1 MKRVFIIED
10 DQEIRESY
18 KLIIN
23 SSNRFAVLGDY
34 RCCEDA
40 YKDLIRLQPDI
51 VLMDIVLPGTNGIEG
66 AKYIKERL
74 HYVDIII
81 LTVLDDTDTI
91 FEALKAGAV
100 GYLSKTASYS
110 EILSGLDEIV
120 RGGAPMSTKI
130 ARKVVENY
138 HLNMLSNPLGNR
150 QSEVLSLL
158 ANGKTYTQISDEL
171 GISKETV
178 KTHIRNIYKKLGV
191 KKRSDAIS
199 IGRRDKIIY

>member
-1 MKRVFIIED
+1 
-10 DQEIRESY
+10 
-18 KLIIN
+18 
-23 SSNRFAVLGDY
+23 
-34 RCCEDA
+34 
-40 YKDLIRLQPDI
+40 
-51 VLMDIVLPGTNGIEG
+51 LPGTNGIEG